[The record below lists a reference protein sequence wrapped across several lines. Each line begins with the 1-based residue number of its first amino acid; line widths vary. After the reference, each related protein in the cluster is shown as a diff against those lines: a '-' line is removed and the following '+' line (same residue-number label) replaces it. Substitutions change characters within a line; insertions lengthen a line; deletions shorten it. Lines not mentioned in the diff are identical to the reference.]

1 MKKKILKLLSGGM
14 LMLLLALPCSMTAFA
29 DTVAGSDAGG
39 AVQANSATTT
49 KEVTEEGM
57 TFRVTY
63 PTDITCGTPVSFQF
77 ETVEEATSVPVAD
90 MQYRIHSLLVNDGTG
105 KVSVYDVSFGQNSA
119 YNTKDSWEFT
129 FYASGTYYIRFN
141 ALYKTS
147 DSKVKTMD
155 TKEIVLTIQDPSYPS
170 VEAIVER
177 VAGECVA
184 RCTTDFDKAVW
195 LNDWLVDKCTYDNS
209 YSFCS
214 AEGALAR
221 GTGTCEA
228 YHRAYVMLLN
238 KVGIATG
245 RITGN
250 GHVWTA
256 VKLDGKWYQV
266 DTTWND
272 AGYEDPRVDLKHLYF
287 GLNDAITSIVHS
299 EHKPVAGYESNSLE
313 NNYFI
318 KTGTIAKW
326 ADPQKEAVQRH
337 IDAGET
343 HFTLE
348 IKNTTYAD
356 VLYSLVAHVLT
367 NTSWSTGGKTVSLEA
382 EYIRTDERNGVI
394 SCSIQSG
401 TDTEGSG
408 SENNGGSGSSGGSG
422 NGGGSSS
429 GSGNGGGSSSGSGSS
444 GGSGNSGGTG
454 IWYGNGTKNGK
465 SGVTVY
471 KGVEYAQIYNF
482 EYYVNT
488 YADIKKAFG
497 NDEKAVLNH
506 FITYGMK
513 EGRLAQENFN
523 VHFYRSM
530 YQDLENAFGDD
541 LKSYYYHYLNYG
553 IKEKRKT
560 TP

>member
-1 MKKKILKLLSGGM
+1 MKKQIFKLLSGGM
-14 LMLLLALPCSMTAFA
+14 LMFLLALPCSMTVFA
-29 DTVAGSDAGG
+29 DTVAGSDA
-39 AVQANSATTT
+39 VQANSVTTT
-49 KEVTEEGM
+49 KEVKKNGL
-57 TFRVTY
+57 TFSVTY
-63 PTDITCGTPVSFQF
+63 PTAITCGTPIRFQF
-77 ETVEEATSVPVAD
+77 ETVNDSTGATVAD
-90 MQYRIHSLLVNDGTG
+90 MKYRIHSLQVYDGTG
-105 KVSVYDVSFGQNSA
+105 HVSVYDVSYGKNGA
-119 YNTKDSWEFT
+119 YNAKDSWEFT

-141 ALYKTS
+141 AAPKGSYDKY
-147 DSKVKTMD
+147 MD
-155 TKEIVLTIQDPSYPS
+155 TGFDGIVLTIQDPSYPS

-184 RCTTDFDKAVW
+184 QCTTDFDKAVW
-195 LNDWLVDKCTYDNS
+195 LNDWLVDKCSYDDS
-209 YSFCS
+209 GSFCS

-221 GTGTCEA
+221 EKGTCEA

-256 VKLDGKWYQV
+256 VKLDGKWYQI

-272 AGYEDPRVDLKHLYF
+272 AGYEDPKVDLKHLYF

-299 EHKPVAGYESNSLE
+299 DHKPVAGYESNSLE

-326 ADPQKEAVQRH
+326 ADPQKEAVQRR

-343 HFTLE
+343 NFTLE

-367 NTSWSTGGKTVSLEA
+367 NTSWSTGGKTVDLKA
-382 EYIRTDERNGVI
+382 EYIPTDASNGVI
-394 SCSIQSG
+394 SCAVQSG
-401 TDTEGSG
+401 TDTDGSG
-408 SENNGGSGSSGGSG
+408 SGNNGGSGNGSGSGNNGGSGSSGGSG
-422 NGGGSSS
+422 N
-429 GSGNGGGSSSGSGSS
+429 NGGSGSS

-465 SGVTVY
+465 AGVTVY
-471 KGVEYAQIYNF
+471 KGMDYAPIYNF

-523 VHFYRSM
+523 VHFYRSK

>member
-1 MKKKILKLLSGGM
+1 MKKQIFKLLSGGM
-14 LMLLLALPCSMTAFA
+14 LMFLLALPCSMTVFA
-29 DTVAGSDAGG
+29 DTVAGSDA
-39 AVQANSATTT
+39 VQANSVTTT
-49 KEVTEEGM
+49 KEVKKNGL
-57 TFRVTY
+57 TFSVTY
-63 PTDITCGTPVSFQF
+63 PTAITCGTPIRFQF
-77 ETVEEATSVPVAD
+77 ETVNDSTGATVAD
-90 MQYRIHSLLVNDGTG
+90 MKYRIHSLQVYDGTG
-105 KVSVYDVSFGQNSA
+105 HVSVYDVSYGKNGA
-119 YNTKDSWEFT
+119 YNAKDSWEFT

-141 ALYKTS
+141 AAPKGSYDKY
-147 DSKVKTMD
+147 MD
-155 TKEIVLTIQDPSYPS
+155 TGFDGIVLTIQDPSYPS

-184 RCTTDFDKAVW
+184 QCTTDFDKAVW
-195 LNDWLVDKCTYDNS
+195 LNDWLVDKCSYDDS
-209 YSFCS
+209 GSFCS

-221 GTGTCEA
+221 EKGTCEA

-256 VKLDGKWYQV
+256 VKLDGKWYQI

-272 AGYEDPRVDLKHLYF
+272 AGYEDPKVDLKHLYF

-299 EHKPVAGYESNSLE
+299 DHKPVAGYESNSLE

-326 ADPQKEAVQRH
+326 ADPQKEAVQRR

-343 HFTLE
+343 NFTLE

-367 NTSWSTGGKTVSLEA
+367 NTSWSTGGKTVDLKA
-382 EYIRTDERNGVI
+382 EYIPTDASNGVI
-394 SCSIQSG
+394 SCAVQSG
-401 TDTEGSG
+401 TDTDGSG
-408 SENNGGSGSSGGSG
+408 SGNNGGSGNGSGSGNNGGSGSSGGSG
-422 NGGGSSS
+422 N
-429 GSGNGGGSSSGSGSS
+429 NGGSGSS
-444 GGSGNSGGTG
+444 GGSGNNGGSG

-465 SGVTVY
+465 AGVTVY
-471 KGVEYAQIYNF
+471 KGMDYAPIYNF

-523 VHFYRSM
+523 VHFYRSK